1 MLLTNSTGNK
11 TSQVESVREKFFFLL
26 YAAYEI
32 TYYIFGQ
39 STINT
44 FFNTSSITFSVNLLV
59 IIGLTFFVAT
69 NKYDLIQ
76 FVLIFVGII
85 MGLYAYSVL
94 RLNVLLITV
103 LFMAAAKNIHLN
115 QFIKKDFMLRTILLV
130 GIILANRLGFVPSNT
145 GLRVGTITIVRDSLG
160 FGQFNITGAL
170 IMICVL
176 EYVYLNFQRMTS
188 LAYQW
193 IVIIIV
199 LTLALTNSRGSMLAA
214 TLYTLASWLFQ
225 HHNKEARYWTKKL
238 IGYAKYMFG
247 FLTVVS
253 TIAVVLF
260 SYKSTMW
267 QFINKVT
274 SDRINILN
282 QYYEKFGIHI
292 LPQQV
297 TNYRSAGIIVMDN
310 IYVTLAIQYGLIVI
324 LLFVIY
330 YYIVCAE
337 ALKKNN
343 IQFILMLVAL
353 MIFGIIESSFFI
365 VGINFTVMM
374 IFSNMSVMSN
384 SSLEE

>member
-1 MLLTNSTGNK
+1 MTRTVSNK
-11 TSQVESVREKFFFLL
+11 TLQTESVREKFFFLL

-44 FFNTSSITFSVNLLV
+44 FFNTSHITFAVNLIV
-59 IIGLTFFVAT
+59 MIGLVFFVAT
-69 NKYDLIQ
+69 NKYNLIQ
-76 FVLIFVGII
+76 FVLVFIGII
-85 MGLYAYSVL
+85 MGLYAYLVL

-103 LFMAAAKNIHLN
+103 LFMAAAKNVHLN
-115 QFIKKDFMLRTILLV
+115 QFIKRDFTLRTVLIMM
-130 GIILANRLGFVPSNT
+130 IIVANRLGFIPSNT
-145 GLRVGTITIVRDSLG
+145 GLRVGTITIMRDSLG

-176 EYVYLNFQRMTS
+176 EYVYLNFQKMTA

-193 IVIIIV
+193 IIIIIV
-199 LTLALTNSRGSMLAA
+199 LTLALTNSRGSMLASS
-214 TLYTLASWLFQ
+214 LYTLASWLFQ
-225 HHNKEARYWTKKL
+225 YHNEKSNYWSEKL
-238 IGYAKYMFG
+238 IGYTKYLFG
-247 FLTVVS
+247 FLTVIS
-253 TIAVVLF
+253 TVAVVLF
-260 SYKSTMW
+260 SYRSTMW
-267 QFINKVT
+267 QFINKIT

-324 LLFVIY
+324 LLFIIY
-330 YYIVCAE
+330 YYIISVE

-343 IQFILMLVAL
+343 IPFVLMLVAL
-353 MIFGIIESSFFI
+353 MIFGLIESSFFI

-374 IFSNMSVMSN
+374 VFSNMSVIPN
-384 SSLEE
+384 SSLKE